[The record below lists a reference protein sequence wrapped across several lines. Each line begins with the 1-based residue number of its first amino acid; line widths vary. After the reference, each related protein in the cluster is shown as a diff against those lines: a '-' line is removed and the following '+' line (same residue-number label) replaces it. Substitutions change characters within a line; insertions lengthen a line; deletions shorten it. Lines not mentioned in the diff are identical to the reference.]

1 MASKTSP
8 AEANYGPVIDMAELG
23 AQIVRRHAEI
33 EAETG
38 EPFTVPRNSGARRT
52 PAKRALLAEIDMLA
66 AAKGFRW

>member
-8 AEANYGPVIDMAELG
+8 AEDWPGRRIDMAAYGRAL
-23 AQIVRRHAEI
+23 IHRRAEI

-52 PAKRALLAEIDMLA
+52 PAKRPLLAEIDRLA